1 MCLGDF
7 VAKSMFSTACCQHT
21 EEGTTDRG
29 DRGEH
34 TEITGTHNGADMK
47 QPPQKGEIVIY
58 RTEDGKTGLDVMLEE
73 ETVWLTQEQMARLF
87 GKDKRTVS
95 EHIRNVFREK
105 ELLENSVVRNFRITA
120 RDGKAYQVKHYDLDV
135 IISVGYRVKS
145 KRGTQFRIWATSV
158 LREHLVTGYT
168 VNKKR
173 LKELRQAVQLIAEV
187 AERHP
192 LTSDEATAVLF
203 VVRDYTFALDLL
215 DDYDHQRVSLA
226 KTTKVRATPVTYEE
240 AKRFIERLKEKFDA
254 SDLFGQEKDGSLHSS
269 LQTVFQTFSGKDL
282 YQGLEEKA
290 AHLLYFLVKNH
301 SFVDGNKRIA
311 AALFLWFL
319 EKNRMLYK
327 VDGSKRIGDNALV
340 AMTLLIAESKPAE
353 KEILTRVVANLLTN
367 RGQ

>member
-1 MCLGDF
+1 
-7 VAKSMFSTACCQHT
+7 
-21 EEGTTDRG
+21 
-29 DRGEH
+29 
-34 TEITGTHNGADMK
+34 MK

-58 RTEDGKTGLDVMLEE
+58 RTEDGKTALDVTLEE
-73 ETVWLTQEQMARLF
+73 QTVWLSLNQMATLF
-87 GKDKRTVS
+87 QRDKSVVS
-95 EHIRNVFREK
+95 RHLNNIFKSK
-105 ELLENSVVRNFRITA
+105 ELRRDAVVAFFATTA
-120 RDGKAYQVKHYDLDV
+120 SDGKTYRVEYFNLDA
-135 IISVGYRVKS
+135 IIGVGYKVNS
-145 KRGTQFRIWATSV
+145 KRGTQFRIWATNT
-158 LREHLVTGYT
+158 LREHLVRGYT
-168 VNKKR
+168 VNKRR
-173 LKELRQAVQLIAEV
+173 LNELRQTVQLIADV

-192 LTSDEATAVLF
+192 LTSDEATAVLR
-203 VVRDYTFALDLL
+203 VVSDYTFALDLL

-226 KTTKVRATPVTYEE
+226 KTTKVQATPVTYEE

-269 LQTVFQTFSGKDL
+269 LQTVFQTFGGKDL
-282 YQGLEEKA
+282 YPGLEEKA

-327 VDGSKRIGDNALV
+327 VDGSKRLGDNALV

-353 KEILTRVVANLLTN
+353 KEILTLVVANLLTN